1 MIIMSETV
9 NMKLRRATRE
19 RLKEFGRYGD
29 TYDDILNRLM
39 DHEEEKPDG

>member
-1 MIIMSETV
+1 MIHMSEIV
-9 NMKLRRATRE
+9 NMKLRRPTRE

-39 DHEEEKPDG
+39 DKEEGRLE